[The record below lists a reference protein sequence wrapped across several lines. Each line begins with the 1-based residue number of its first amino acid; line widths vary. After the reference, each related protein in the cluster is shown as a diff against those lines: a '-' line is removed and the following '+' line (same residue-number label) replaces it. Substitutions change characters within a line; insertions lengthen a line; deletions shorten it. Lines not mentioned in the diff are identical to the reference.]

1 MTRRDFIAT
10 GLASGAAVVAGAA
23 EVKSMTEQEGAVK
36 RKYKLRYAPHL
47 SILAKE
53 LTIPQRLELI
63 AEHGFDATE
72 YNGLLNHPLN
82 EVEEIR
88 KKMDSLGI
96 EMGIF
101 VANPGGWSKAGLV
114 DPKQRDN
121 FLAEI
126 KKTIEYHKVIG
137 NKSVTTLTGPALP
150 GVSRSAQRRS
160 AIEGLKRAAELLEK
174 TDLAL
179 VVEPLNHID
188 HPGFFM
194 THSDELAEIIAAVN
208 SKNAR
213 MLFDLYHLQITEG
226 NLINNFR
233 AHVDLIGYVQTG
245 DVPGRKEPG
254 TGEVNYRNVFKAI
267 YDAGYRGIIGMEHG
281 TSLPGREGVL
291 KMFDAYRQADNW

>member
-1 MTRRDFIAT
+1 MKRRTFIRTAM
-10 GLASGAAVVAGAA
+10 LAGSALVLPANANAAQTKA
-23 EVKSMTEQEGAVK
+23 
-36 RKYKLRYAPHL
+36 RKYHLRYAPHL
-47 SILAKE
+47 TILSKE
-53 LTIPQRLELI
+53 LTIPQRLDLI

-72 YNGLLNHPLN
+72 YNGLLNHPIK

-88 KKMDSLGI
+88 RKLDSLGI

-101 VANPGGWSKAGLV
+101 VANPNGWRTAGLV
-114 DPKQRDN
+114 EPKQRDA
-121 FLAEI
+121 FLEEV
-126 KKTIEYHKVIG
+126 KKAIEYHKVIG
-137 NKSVTTLTGPALP
+137 NHSATTLTGNAIP
-150 GVSRSAQRRS
+150 GASRSAQRRS
-160 AIEGLKRAAELLEK
+160 AIEGLKRAADLLE
-174 TDLAL
+174 TTELAL

-208 SKNAR
+208 SKHVR

-233 AHVDLIGYVQTG
+233 AYVDLVGYIQTG

-281 TSLPGREGVL
+281 VSLPGRAGVL
-291 KMFDAYRQADNW
+291 KMFEAYKQADMWD